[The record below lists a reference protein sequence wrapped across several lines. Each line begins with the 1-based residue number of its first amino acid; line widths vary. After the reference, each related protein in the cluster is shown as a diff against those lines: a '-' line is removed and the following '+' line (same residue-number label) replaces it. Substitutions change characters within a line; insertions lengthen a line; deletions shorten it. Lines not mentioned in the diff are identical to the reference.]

1 MMPFAEITSDAC
13 GLPQSAIDRIRTLFD
28 ACPAV
33 ERALIYG
40 SRAKGN
46 YRLGSDIDLVLE
58 GRQLDDSQVLALET
72 QLDDLLL
79 PYQIDLSRLAAIQ
92 DEALLEHIQRAGRV
106 FYQR

>member
-1 MMPFAEITSDAC
+1 MPSADITPDTC
-13 GLPQSAIDRIRTLFD
+13 GLSQSVIDRMRTLLD

-33 ERALIYG
+33 ERALLYG
-40 SRAKGN
+40 SRAKGT
-46 YRLGSDIDLVLE
+46 YGRGSDIDLVLE
-58 GRQLDDSQVLALET
+58 GRQLNDIQVLTLET

-92 DEALLEHIQRAGRV
+92 DEALLEHIQRVGRV